1 MSGNSRRILGA
12 ILLVMITV
20 LLLTSCSVD
29 WQQQLNKETGVKAR
43 QEFDKF
49 VDALGEFL
57 IGFCGLPTAGA
68 ILAIGL
74 VAVRRAQSKR

>member
-1 MSGNSRRILGA
+1 MSGKTRRMLGA
-12 ILLVMITV
+12 ILLVMIIALV
-20 LLLTSCSVD
+20 LTSCSVD
-29 WQQQLNKETGVKAR
+29 WQAELNRETGVKAR

-57 IGFCGLPTAGA
+57 TGFCGLPVAGA

-74 VAVRRAQSKR
+74 VTARRDHGKH